1 MLLLV
6 DCYNVLHADMPPIL
20 AGLDEAGLCVALSR
34 SPWARGRVTV
44 VCDGKVKPHSPAES
58 PVQSVELI
66 YSGPNRSADDVIVG
80 LIDADTAP
88 RRLVVVS
95 NDHQIQKAA
104 RRRRCKVLPVEEFI
118 SRLAAAQEQQ
128 AATGRA
134 RGGAPKPTG
143 KRTGPLGPSE
153 VAFWLKQF
161 GFTPE
166 TPGGAQ
172 RAPSDRD
179 KLKPR

>member
-1 MLLLV
+1 MPLLI

-34 SPWARGRVTV
+34 SPWARGRTTI

-58 PVQSVELI
+58 PVQGVELI
-66 YSGPNRSADDVIVG
+66 YSGPDRSADDVIMDM
-80 LIDADTAP
+80 IDADTAP

-128 AATGRA
+128 VATGRSRA
-134 RGGAPKPTG
+134 RGGAPKPSG
-143 KRTGPLGPSE
+143 KRSGPLGPNE

-161 GFTPE
+161 GFTPGE
-166 TPGGAQ
+166 TP
-172 RAPSDRD
+172 RSPSDQD